1 MQSISTLHEN
11 NLETV
16 WQIWLSN
23 SISNSQNIGGALEQ
37 APSLINHLKT
47 FENIIECEQFIRSLS
62 NNDLIVFIVDDLLGQ
77 QIIPRIHELQQV
89 FAIYVYS
96 TESQPNESW
105 FKQFSK
111 VTIHRIILMI
121 V

>member
-1 MQSISTLHEN
+1 MQPISTSHEHD
-11 NLETV
+11 LETV

-23 SISNSQNIGGALEQ
+23 SISNLRNTGDALES
-37 APSLINHLKT
+37 ARSLINHLKT
-47 FENIIECEQFIRSLS
+47 FENIIECEQFIRSVS
-62 NNDLIVFIVDDLLGQ
+62 DNDRIVFIVDDLLGQ
-77 QIIPRIHELQQV
+77 QIIPRIHQLQQV

-96 TESQPNESW
+96 TERQPNELW

-111 VTIHRIILMI
+111 VTIHRIVFMI

>member
-1 MQSISTLHEN
+1 MQSTPTLQKD

-23 SISNSQNIGGALEQ
+23 SINTCRKVVDIPEQVRSNDNNI
-37 APSLINHLKT
+37 KT
-47 FENIIECEQFIRSLS
+47 FENSIECEQFICSLS
-62 NNDLIVFIVDDLLGQ
+62 NNDRAVFIVDDLLGQ
-77 QIIPRIHELQQV
+77 QIIPRIHELRQV

-96 TESQPNESW
+96 TEIKINESW

-111 VTIHRIILMI
+111 VTIHWTLE
-121 V
+121 